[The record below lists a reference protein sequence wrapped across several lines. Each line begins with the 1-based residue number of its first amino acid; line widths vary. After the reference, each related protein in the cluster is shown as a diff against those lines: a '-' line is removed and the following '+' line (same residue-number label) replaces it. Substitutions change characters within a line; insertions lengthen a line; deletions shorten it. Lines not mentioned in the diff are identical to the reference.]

1 VVSETSLQQVQN
13 KNLYNR
19 IMNFRKKFYI
29 IFIGGIIISSA
40 LLFFGQKFLTK
51 VISNFTSG
59 KIEGLG
65 GLMGLRNAPV
75 FQSGVFSDD
84 GNYFAYTYR
93 PEVEMPDV
101 DGNITI
107 RGMDFPTYFQVMET
121 ATGKRMIDD
130 QYKTGKSDQLYVVW
144 TEGDLA
150 WLMETVLHK
159 GNRLALYDM
168 KANNFRFAFGELE
181 KRNPSID
188 WKNTSRF
195 FINIS
200 PQKGLLLEANDKR
213 NYRIDPNT
221 GKAETI
227 SGKLEMV
234 NYNYAD
240 AFQVSESMSQNEYE
254 TDKIN
259 GSRESITG
267 KNGKPVSQ
275 DDFIEVNFLT
285 LSKNKKSPF
294 YSDEPITYY
303 KNHFF
308 VLSPISS
315 DNKIDMELTML
326 DKNTL
331 QTIWK
336 LQLPQ
341 KKLKTIIPKYG
352 FERFYLK
359 GDQLL
364 VTNNDYLMTI
374 DLQSGKTVRQNDL
387 YQ

>member
-1 VVSETSLQQVQN
+1 
-13 KNLYNR
+13 
-19 IMNFRKKFYI
+19 
-29 IFIGGIIISSA
+29 
-40 LLFFGQKFLTK
+40 
-51 VISNFTSG
+51 
-59 KIEGLG
+59 
-65 GLMGLRNAPV
+65 
-75 FQSGVFSDD
+75 
-84 GNYFAYTYR
+84 
-93 PEVEMPDV
+93 
-101 DGNITI
+101 
-107 RGMDFPTYFQVMET
+107 
-121 ATGKRMIDD
+121 
-130 QYKTGKSDQLYVVW
+130 VW